1 MSTQINDYGNKR
13 SLRIFHLFTLI
24 VGALAAA
31 AGIVVGCSSGTTGPT
46 TTGMATANLHLS
58 DPSTC
63 TSPDGPYSHVYVTIS
78 DVQAHTSA
86 SAGPNEAGWVDLTP
100 KLSQSPQQ
108 VDLLGP
114 AVSQCFLANLGD
126 SQQLQAGNYQQIRVI
141 LSTTVP
147 AGQGKGIGGTDACGS
162 QANCVVL
169 ADDSVHTLLL
179 SSEAKTGLKIP
190 SGQIANGGFNIAAGQ
205 TKDLDID
212 FDTCDSIVQ
221 EGNGDYRLK
230 PVLHAGEVSTTSTSI
245 NGVVVDNATGKPLD
259 GVVEVAL
266 EQPDANGVDRIFMST
281 VAGPDGSFVF
291 CPLPA
296 GTYDVVIVGRSSAG
310 VVYSPTVVTGVAP
323 GQTIAVVSLHA
334 LPAVSTGPAVLQGMV
349 SSQNGA
355 TPPAGTAAYVQL
367 STLEAVSST
376 LTVTV
381 PFVPSL
387 SAIEFAVAT
396 SNGASCPAGTDC
408 VSYNLQTSAGPVFVG
423 AYSSGSITL
432 TQSALPASYTVDA
445 IATVPASGGTLDCS
459 PSELKSAALT
469 PVAGTTALVPTLTFA
484 GRQ

>member
-1 MSTQINDYGNKR
+1 MSAQVNDYGNKR
-13 SLRIFHLFTLI
+13 SLRILFLSTLT

-31 AGIVVGCSSGTTGPT
+31 AGIVVGCSNGSTGPT
-46 TTGMATANLHLS
+46 TTGMATANVHLS

-63 TSPDGPYSHVYVTIS
+63 TSPNGPFSHVYVTIS

-86 SAGPNEAGWVDLTP
+86 SAGPNDAGWVDLTP

-114 AVSQCFLANLGD
+114 VVSQCFLANMGD
-126 SQQLQAGNYQQIRVI
+126 SLQLQAGNYQQIRVI

-147 AGQGKGIGGTDACGS
+147 AGQGKGLGGTDACGS

-169 ADDSVHTLLL
+169 ADNSIHTLLL

-212 FDTCDSIVQ
+212 FDTCDSIVI
-221 EGNGDYRLK
+221 EGNGDFRLK

-245 NGVVVDNATGKPLD
+245 NGVIVDNTTGKPVD
-259 GVVEVAL
+259 GLVEVAL
-266 EQPDANGVDRIFMST
+266 EQKDANGVDRIFMST
-281 VAGPDGSFVF
+281 IAGTDGSFVF

-296 GTYDVVIVGRSSAG
+296 GTYDLVIVSRSSAG

-323 GQTIAVVSLHA
+323 GQTISVVSLHA
-334 LPAVSTGPAVLQGMV
+334 LPTVSTAPAVLHGMV
-349 SSQNGA
+349 TSQNGA
-355 TPPAGTAAYVQL
+355 TPPAATVTDVQL
-367 STLEAVSST
+367 STLETVSST

-381 PFVPSL
+381 PLVPSL
-387 SAIEFAVAT
+387 SAIELSLAT
-396 SNGASCPAGTDC
+396 SSSASCPAGTDC
-408 VSYNLQTSAGPVFVG
+408 VSYDLKTSAGPVFVG
-423 AYSSGSITL
+423 AYSAGSIAL
-432 TQSALPASYTVDA
+432 TQSTLPASYIVDV
-445 IATVPASGGTLDCS
+445 IATVPASGGQLDCS

-469 PVAGTTALVPTLTFA
+469 PVAGTTAPVPTLAFA
-484 GRQ
+484 GCQ

>member
-13 SLRIFHLFTLI
+13 RIFLLFTLI

-31 AGIVVGCSSGTTGPT
+31 AGIIVGCSNGTSAPT
-46 TTGMATANLHLS
+46 TTGMATANVHLS

-63 TSPDGPYSHVYVTIS
+63 TSPNGPFSHVYVTIS

-86 SAGPNEAGWVDLTP
+86 SAGPNDAGWVDLTP

-114 AVSQCFLANLGD
+114 AVSQCFLANMGD
-126 SQQLQAGNYQQIRVI
+126 SLQLQAGNYQQIRVI

-147 AGQGKGIGGTDACGS
+147 AGQGKGIGGADACGS

-169 ADDSVHTLLL
+169 ADNSIHTLLL

-212 FDTCDSIVQ
+212 FDTCDSIVI

-245 NGVVVDNATGKPLD
+245 NGVIVDNTTGKPVD
-259 GVVEVAL
+259 GLVEVVL
-266 EQPDANGVDRIFMST
+266 EQKDANGVDRIYLST
-281 VAGPDGSFVF
+281 IAGTDGSFVF
-291 CPLPA
+291 CPL
-296 GTYDVVIVGRSSAG
+296 SAG

-323 GQTIAVVSLHA
+323 GQTISVLSLHA
-334 LPAVSTGPAVLQGMV
+334 LPTVSTAPAVLHGMV
-349 SSQNGA
+349 TSQNGA
-355 TPPAGTAAYVQL
+355 TPPAGTVTDVQL
-367 STLEAVSST
+367 STLEAVTST

-381 PFVPSL
+381 PLVPALSGIELSL
-387 SAIEFAVAT
+387 AT
-396 SNGASCPAGTDC
+396 SSSASCPTGTDC
-408 VSYNLQTSAGPVFVG
+408 VSYDLTTSAGPAFLG
-423 AYSSGSITL
+423 AYSTGSITL
-432 TQSALPASYTVDA
+432 TQSTLPASYTVDA
-445 IATVPASGGTLDCS
+445 IASVPASGGTLDCS

-469 PVAGTTALVPTLTFA
+469 PVPGTTVLVPTLTFA
-484 GRQ
+484 GCQ

>member
-1 MSTQINDYGNKR
+1 MSTRMNDYGNKR
-13 SLRIFHLFTLI
+13 SLRIFLVFTLI

-31 AGIVVGCSSGTTGPT
+31 AGIIVGCSSGTSGNTA
-46 TTGMATANLHLS
+46 TGMATATVHLS

-63 TSPDGPYSHVYVTIS
+63 TSPNGPFSHVYVTIS

-86 SAGPNEAGWVDLTP
+86 SAGPNDAGWVDLTP

-114 AVSQCFLANLGD
+114 VVSQCFLANMGD
-126 SQQLQAGNYQQIRVI
+126 SLELQAGNYQQIRVI

-169 ADDSVHTLLL
+169 ADNSIHTLVL

-221 EGNGDYRLK
+221 ESNGDYRLK

-259 GVVEVAL
+259 GIVEVAL
-266 EQPDANGVDRIFMST
+266 EQKDANGVDRIFMST
-281 VAGPDGSFVF
+281 VAGFDGSFVF

-323 GQTIAVVSLHA
+323 GQTVSIVSLHA
-334 LPAVSTGPAVLQGMV
+334 LTGVSAAPADLHGMV
-349 SSQNGA
+349 TSQNGA
-355 TPPAGTAAYVQL
+355 TPPAGTGIHVQL

-381 PFVPSL
+381 PLVPGLSGIELSL
-387 SAIEFAVAT
+387 AT
-396 SNGASCPAGTDC
+396 SSSTSCPTGTDC
-408 VSYNLQTSAGPVFVG
+408 VSYDLKTSGGPAFVG
-423 AYSSGSITL
+423 AYSAGSIAL
-432 TQSALPASYTVDA
+432 TQSTLPVSYVVDA

-459 PSELKSAALT
+459 PSELKSAPLT
-469 PVAGTTALVPTLTFA
+469 PVAGTTVSVPTQAFA
-484 GRQ
+484 GCQ

>member
-1 MSTQINDYGNKR
+1 MSTQINDYGTKR
-13 SLRIFHLFTLI
+13 SLRFFLFTLI

-31 AGIVVGCSSGTTGPT
+31 AGIIVGCSNGSSSPT
-46 TTGMATANLHLS
+46 TTGMATANVHLS

-63 TSPDGPYSHVYVTIS
+63 TSPNGPFSHVYVTIS
-78 DVQAHTSA
+78 DVQVHTSA
-86 SAGPNEAGWVDLTP
+86 SAGPNDAGWVDLTP

-114 AVSQCFLANLGD
+114 AVSQCFLANMGD
-126 SQQLQAGNYQQIRVI
+126 SLQLQAGNYQQIRVI

-147 AGQGKGIGGTDACGS
+147 AGQGKGNGGTDACGS

-169 ADDSVHTLLL
+169 ADNSIHTLLL

-221 EGNGDYRLK
+221 EANGDYRLK

-259 GVVEVAL
+259 GIVEIAL
-266 EQPDANGVDRIFMST
+266 EQKNTNGVDSVFMST
-281 VAGPDGSFVF
+281 VAGLDGSFVF

-296 GTYDVVIVGRSSAG
+296 GTYDLVIVGRSSAG

-323 GQTIAVVSLHA
+323 GETVSVVALHA
-334 LPAVSTGPAVLQGMV
+334 LPGVSAAPAVLHGMV
-349 SSQNGA
+349 TSQNGA
-355 TPPAGTAAYVQL
+355 TPPAATAAHVQL

-381 PFVPSL
+381 PLVPAL
-387 SAIEFAVAT
+387 SGIEIALAT
-396 SNGASCPAGTDC
+396 SSSASCPAGTDC
-408 VSYNLQTSAGPVFVG
+408 VSYDLKTSAGPAFVG
-423 AYSSGSITL
+423 AYSAGNITL
-432 TQSALPASYTVDA
+432 TQSTLPASYIVDA
-445 IATVPASGGTLDCS
+445 IATVPASGGTLNCS
-459 PSELKSAALT
+459 PSELKSATLT
-469 PVAGTTALVPTLTFA
+469 PVAGTTVLVPTLAFA
-484 GRQ
+484 GCQ

>member
-1 MSTQINDYGNKR
+1 MSTQIDDYGNKR
-13 SLRIFHLFTLI
+13 SWRIFLLFTLI

-31 AGIVVGCSSGTTGPT
+31 AGIIVGCSNGTSSPT
-46 TTGMATANLHLS
+46 ATGMATANVHLS

-63 TSPDGPYSHVYVTIS
+63 TSPNGPFSHVYVTIS

-86 SAGPNEAGWVDLTP
+86 SAGPNDGGWVDLTP

-114 AVSQCFLANLGD
+114 AVSQCFLANMGD
-126 SQQLQAGNYQQIRVI
+126 SLQLQAGNYQQIRVI

-147 AGQGKGIGGTDACGS
+147 AGQGKGIGGADACGS

-169 ADDSVHTLLL
+169 ADNSIHTLLL

-190 SGQIANGGFNIAAGQ
+190 SGQIANGGFNITAGQ

-212 FDTCDSIVQ
+212 FDTCDSIVV

-259 GVVEVAL
+259 GTVEVAL
-266 EQPDANGVDRIFMST
+266 EQNINGVDRIFMST
-281 VAGPDGSFVF
+281 VASFDGSFVF

-296 GTYDVVIVGRSSAG
+296 GTYDVVIVGRNSAG

-323 GQTIAVVSLHA
+323 GQTVSVVSLHA
-334 LPAVSTGPAVLQGMV
+334 LPTVSTAPAVLHGMV
-349 SSQNGA
+349 TSQNGE
-355 TPPAGTAAYVQL
+355 TPNAATAAHVQL
-367 STLEAVSST
+367 STLEAVTST

-381 PFVPSL
+381 PLVPAL
-387 SAIEFAVAT
+387 SGIEIALAT
-396 SNGASCPAGTDC
+396 SSSASCPAGTDC
-408 VSYNLQTSAGPVFVG
+408 VSYDLKTSAGPAFVG
-423 AYSSGSITL
+423 AYSAGNITL
-432 TQSALPASYTVDA
+432 TQSPLPALYIVDA

-469 PVAGTTALVPTLTFA
+469 PVPGTTVLVPTLAFA
-484 GRQ
+484 GCQ

>member
-1 MSTQINDYGNKR
+1 MSTQMNDYGNKR
-13 SLRIFHLFTLI
+13 SLRIFLLFTLI

-31 AGIVVGCSSGTTGPT
+31 AGIIVGCSNGTSGTN
-46 TTGMATANLHLS
+46 TTGMATANVHLS

-63 TSPDGPYSHVYVTIS
+63 TSPNGPFSHVYVTIS

-86 SAGPNEAGWVDLTP
+86 SAGPNDAGWVDLTP

-114 AVSQCFLANLGD
+114 VVSQCFLANMGD
-126 SQQLQAGNYQQIRVI
+126 SLQLQAGNYQQIRVI

-169 ADDSVHTLLL
+169 ADNSIHTLLL

-259 GVVEVAL
+259 GLVEVAL
-266 EQPDANGVDRIFMST
+266 EQKDANGVDRIFMST
-281 VAGPDGSFVF
+281 VAGLDGSFVF

-296 GTYDVVIVGRSSAG
+296 GTYDLVIVGRSSAG

-323 GQTIAVVSLHA
+323 GQTISVVSLHA
-334 LPAVSTGPAVLQGMV
+334 LATVSTGPAVLHGMV
-349 SSQNGA
+349 TSQNGA
-355 TPPAGTAAYVQL
+355 TPPAGAAAHVQL
-367 STLEAVSST
+367 STLEAVSSN

-381 PFVPSL
+381 PLVPSL
-387 SAIEFAVAT
+387 SAIEIALAT
-396 SNGASCPAGTDC
+396 SNSASCPAGIDC
-408 VSYNLQTSAGPVFVG
+408 VSFDLKTSAGPAFVG
-423 AYSSGSITL
+423 AYSAGNITL
-432 TQSALPASYTVDA
+432 TQSTLPASYIVDA

-459 PSELKSAALT
+459 PSELKSAPPT
-469 PVAGTTALVPTLTFA
+469 PVAGTTVPVPTLTFA
-484 GRQ
+484 GCQ